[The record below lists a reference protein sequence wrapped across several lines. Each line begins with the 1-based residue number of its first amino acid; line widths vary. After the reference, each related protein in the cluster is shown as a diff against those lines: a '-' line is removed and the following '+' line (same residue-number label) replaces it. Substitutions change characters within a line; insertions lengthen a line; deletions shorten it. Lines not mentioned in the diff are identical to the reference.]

1 MNRASLT
8 LGTVVA
14 VTAGVV
20 VYVHLN
26 QEWEKARMHEGVL
39 RDKAREVER
48 KRSQK
53 NNADAS

>member
-1 MNRASLT
+1 M
-8 LGTVVA
+8 VA